1 MQVQLSH
8 DTKNCTGA
16 LEITGSKSESNR
28 LLVLQAQYPNLSIS
42 NLSNSDDTKAL
53 QQALTTAPA
62 TVDIHHAGTAMRFL
76 TAYYAS
82 TPGRECLLTGSSRM
96 QERPIGILVE
106 ALRNMGANIEYAK
119 NEGFPPLQIIGT
131 ALEASTVRLP
141 ASISSQFITALLL
154 TAPKL
159 KHGLKIIL
167 EGAITSRPYIEMTC
181 ALMRQLGI
189 DVAFTGNTLEVAP
202 TSHIPTAEIAVESD
216 WSSASYA
223 YSILALAEEGALT
236 LTTYRKESLQGDACL
251 QSIYTQLGVESS
263 FEHNQL
269 QLRKIPNF
277 KCPEKLALDLA
288 HAPDIA
294 QTIAVS
300 CAALG
305 VACSLTGLHT
315 LKIKETDRLVAL
327 QCELEKFGAEVHITA
342 DSLHLQPPTTL
353 TADVSVATYNDH
365 RMALAFAPLALKTT
379 LQINDALVVNKSY
392 PSYWED
398 LKKLGFSVNSIK

>member
-106 ALRNMGANIEYAK
+106 ALRSMGANIEYAK

-263 FEHNQL
+263 FQHNQL

-353 TADVSVATYNDH
+353 TADVAVATYNDH

>member
-82 TPGRECLLTGSSRM
+82 NPGRECLLTGSSRM

-106 ALRNMGANIEYAK
+106 ALRSMGANIEYAK

-167 EGAITSRPYIEMTC
+167 EGVITSRPYIEMTC

-263 FEHNQL
+263 FQHNQL

-277 KCPEKLALDLA
+277 KCPEKLVLDLA

-327 QCELEKFGAEVHITA
+327 QRELEKFGAKVHITA

-353 TADVSVATYNDH
+353 SADVAVATYNDH

>member
-106 ALRNMGANIEYAK
+106 ALRSMGANIDYAK

-141 ASISSQFITALLL
+141 ASISSQFISALLL

-167 EGAITSRPYIEMTC
+167 EGAITSRPYIKMTC
-181 ALMRQLGI
+181 DLMRKLGI
-189 DVAFTGNTLEVAP
+189 DVAFTGNALEVAP

-327 QCELEKFGAEVHITA
+327 QRELEKFGAKVHITA

-353 TADVSVATYNDH
+353 TADVAVATYNDH

>member
-106 ALRNMGANIEYAK
+106 ALRSMGANIDYAK

-189 DVAFTGNTLEVAP
+189 DVAFTGNALEVAP

-327 QCELEKFGAEVHITA
+327 QRELEKFGTKVHITA

-353 TADVSVATYNDH
+353 TADVAVATYNDH

>member
-202 TSHIPTAEIAVESD
+202 TSRIPTAEIAVESD

-269 QLRKIPNF
+269 QLRKIPNL

-327 QCELEKFGAEVHITA
+327 QRELEKFGAKVHITA

-353 TADVSVATYNDH
+353 TADVAVATYNDH
-365 RMALAFAPLALKTT
+365 RMALAFEPLALKTT

>member
-1 MQVQLSH
+1 
-8 DTKNCTGA
+8 
-16 LEITGSKSESNR
+16 
-28 LLVLQAQYPNLSIS
+28 
-42 NLSNSDDTKAL
+42 
-53 QQALTTAPA
+53 
-62 TVDIHHAGTAMRFL
+62 
-76 TAYYAS
+76 
-82 TPGRECLLTGSSRM
+82 M

-106 ALRNMGANIEYAK
+106 ALRSMGANIEYAK

-159 KHGLKIIL
+159 KHGLRIIL
-167 EGAITSRPYIEMTC
+167 EGTITSRPYIEMTC
-181 ALMRQLGI
+181 TLMRQLGI

-202 TSHIPTAEIAVESD
+202 TSRIPTAEIAVESD

-236 LTTYRKESLQGDACL
+236 LTTYRKGSLQGDACL
-251 QSIYTQLGVESS
+251 QSIFTQLGVESS
-263 FEHNQL
+263 FEHKQL

-277 KCPEKLALDLA
+277 KYPEKLVLDLA

-315 LKIKETDRLVAL
+315 LKIKETDRLIAL

-353 TADVSVATYNDH
+353 TADIAVATYNDH

-379 LQINDALVVNKSY
+379 LQIKDALVVNKSY

>member
-189 DVAFTGNTLEVAP
+189 DVAFTGNTLGVAP

-342 DSLHLQPPTTL
+342 DRLHLQPPTTL
-353 TADVSVATYNDH
+353 TADVAVATYNDH

>member
-16 LEITGSKSESNR
+16 LKITGSKSESNR

-106 ALRNMGANIEYAK
+106 ALRSMGANIDYAK

-202 TSHIPTAEIAVESD
+202 TSRIPTAEIAVESD

-327 QCELEKFGAEVHITA
+327 QRELEKFGAEVHITA

-353 TADVSVATYNDH
+353 TADVAVATYNDH

>member
-106 ALRNMGANIEYAK
+106 ALRSMGANIEYAK
-119 NEGFPPLQIIGT
+119 KEGFPPLQIIGT

-353 TADVSVATYNDH
+353 TADVAVATYNDH

>member
-1 MQVQLSH
+1 MKVQLRH

-53 QQALTTAPA
+53 QQALTNAPA

-106 ALRNMGANIEYAK
+106 ALRSMGASINYTK

-131 ALEASTVRLP
+131 ALEASVVHLP

-159 KHGLKIIL
+159 KHGLKIVL

-189 DVAFTGNTLEVAP
+189 NVVFTDNLLEVAP
-202 TSHIPTAEIAVESD
+202 TLQIPTAEIAVESD

-251 QSIYTQLGVESS
+251 QSIYTQLGIESS

-300 CAALG
+300 CTALG

-327 QCELEKFGAEVHITA
+327 QRELEKFGAEVRITA
-342 DSLHLQPPTTL
+342 ESLHIQPPTSL
-353 TADVSVATYNDH
+353 TADVEVATYNDH
-365 RMALAFAPLALKTT
+365 RMALAFAPLALKTS
-379 LQINDALVVNKSY
+379 LQITDALVVNKSY
-392 PSYWED
+392 PSYWDD
-398 LKKLGFSVNSIK
+398 LKKLGFSVNSLK

>member
-106 ALRNMGANIEYAK
+106 ALRSMGANIDYAK

-353 TADVSVATYNDH
+353 TADVAVATYNDH

>member
-106 ALRNMGANIEYAK
+106 ALRKMGANIEYAK

-353 TADVSVATYNDH
+353 TADVAVATYNDH

>member
-106 ALRNMGANIEYAK
+106 ALRSMGANIEYAK

-189 DVAFTGNTLEVAP
+189 DVAFTGNTLEVVP

-263 FEHNQL
+263 FQHNQL

-277 KCPEKLALDLA
+277 KCPEKLVLDLA

-327 QCELEKFGAEVHITA
+327 QRELEKFGAKVHITA

-353 TADVSVATYNDH
+353 TADVAVATYNDH

>member
-106 ALRNMGANIEYAK
+106 ALRSMGANIDYAK

-154 TAPKL
+154 TVPKL

-189 DVAFTGNTLEVAP
+189 DVAFTGNALEVAP

-353 TADVSVATYNDH
+353 TADVVVATYNDH

>member
-106 ALRNMGANIEYAK
+106 TLRSMGASINYAK

-181 ALMRQLGI
+181 ALMRQLRI

-202 TSHIPTAEIAVESD
+202 TSRIPTAEIAVESD

-236 LTTYRKESLQGDACL
+236 LTTYRKKSLQGDACL

-263 FEHNQL
+263 FEYNQL
-269 QLRKIPNF
+269 QLHKIPNF
-277 KCPEKLALDLA
+277 KFPKKLTLDLVN
-288 HAPDIA
+288 APDIA

-305 VACSLTGLHT
+305 VACSLTGLQT

-327 QCELEKFGAEVHITA
+327 QRELEKFGAEVHITA
-342 DSLHLQPPTTL
+342 DSLHLQPPTIL
-353 TADVSVATYNDH
+353 TADVAVATYNDH

>member
-8 DTKNCTGA
+8 NTKNCTGA

-106 ALRNMGANIEYAK
+106 ALRSMGANIDYAK

-189 DVAFTGNTLEVAP
+189 DVAFTGNAIEVAP
-202 TSHIPTAEIAVESD
+202 TSRIPTAEIAVESD

-327 QCELEKFGAEVHITA
+327 QRELEKFGAKVHITA

-353 TADVSVATYNDH
+353 TADVAVATYNDH

>member
-353 TADVSVATYNDH
+353 TADVAVATYNDH

>member
-106 ALRNMGANIEYAK
+106 ALRSMGANIDYAK

-202 TSHIPTAEIAVESD
+202 TSRIPTAEIAVESD

-327 QCELEKFGAEVHITA
+327 QRELEKFGAKVHITA

-353 TADVSVATYNDH
+353 TADVAVATYNDH

>member
-82 TPGRECLLTGSSRM
+82 IPGRECLLTGSSRM

-263 FEHNQL
+263 FQHNQL

-327 QCELEKFGAEVHITA
+327 QRELEKFGAKVHITA

-353 TADVSVATYNDH
+353 TADVAVATYNDH

-398 LKKLGFSVNSIK
+398 QKKLGFSVNSIK

>member
-28 LLVLQAQYPNLSIS
+28 LLVLHAQYPNLSIS

-106 ALRNMGANIEYAK
+106 ALRSMGANIDYAK

-202 TSHIPTAEIAVESD
+202 TSRIPTAEIAVESD

-327 QCELEKFGAEVHITA
+327 QRELEKFGAEVHITA

>member
-8 DTKNCTGA
+8 NTKNCTGA

-106 ALRNMGANIEYAK
+106 ALRSMGANIEYAK
-119 NEGFPPLQIIGT
+119 KEGFPPLQIIGT

-353 TADVSVATYNDH
+353 TADVAVATYNDH

>member
-106 ALRNMGANIEYAK
+106 ALRSMGAKIDYAK

-189 DVAFTGNTLEVAP
+189 DVAFTGNAIEVAP
-202 TSHIPTAEIAVESD
+202 TSRIPTAEIAVESD

-263 FEHNQL
+263 FEHSQL

-327 QCELEKFGAEVHITA
+327 QRELEKFGAEVHITA

>member
-53 QQALTTAPA
+53 QQALTTTPA

-106 ALRNMGANIEYAK
+106 ALRSMGANIDYAK

-189 DVAFTGNTLEVAP
+189 DVAFTGNALEVAP

-327 QCELEKFGAEVHITA
+327 QRELEKFGAEVHITA

-353 TADVSVATYNDH
+353 TADVAVATYNDH

>member
-106 ALRNMGANIEYAK
+106 ALRSMGANIEYAK

-189 DVAFTGNTLEVAP
+189 DVAFTGNAIEVAP
-202 TSHIPTAEIAVESD
+202 TSRIPTAEIAVESD

-327 QCELEKFGAEVHITA
+327 QRELEKFGAKVHITA

-353 TADVSVATYNDH
+353 TADVAVATYNDH

>member
-106 ALRNMGANIEYAK
+106 ALRSMGANIEYAK

-189 DVAFTGNTLEVAP
+189 DVAFTGNAIEVAP
-202 TSHIPTAEIAVESD
+202 TSRIPTAEIAVESD

-327 QCELEKFGAEVHITA
+327 QCELEKFGAKVHITA

-353 TADVSVATYNDH
+353 TADVAVATYNDH

>member
-106 ALRNMGANIEYAK
+106 ALRSMGANIEYAK

-202 TSHIPTAEIAVESD
+202 TSRIPTAEIAVESD

-327 QCELEKFGAEVHITA
+327 QRELEKFGAKVHITA

-353 TADVSVATYNDH
+353 TADVAVATYNDH

>member
-106 ALRNMGANIEYAK
+106 ALRSMGANIEYAK

-202 TSHIPTAEIAVESD
+202 TSRIPTAEIAVESD

-353 TADVSVATYNDH
+353 TADVAVATYNDH

>member
-8 DTKNCTGA
+8 NTKNCTGT

-106 ALRNMGANIEYAK
+106 ALRSMGANIEYAK
-119 NEGFPPLQIIGT
+119 KEGFPPLQIIGT

-189 DVAFTGNTLEVAP
+189 DVAFRGNTLEVAP
-202 TSHIPTAEIAVESD
+202 TSRIPIAEIAVESD

-269 QLRKIPNF
+269 QLRKIPNL

-327 QCELEKFGAEVHITA
+327 QCELEKFGAKVHITA

-353 TADVSVATYNDH
+353 TADVAVATYNDH

>member
-106 ALRNMGANIEYAK
+106 ALRSMGANIDYAK

-277 KCPEKLALDLA
+277 KCPEKFALDLA

-327 QCELEKFGAEVHITA
+327 QRELEKFGAKVHITA

-353 TADVSVATYNDH
+353 TADVAVATYNDH

>member
-189 DVAFTGNTLEVAP
+189 DVAFTGNTLGVAP

-353 TADVSVATYNDH
+353 TADVAVATYNDH

>member
-106 ALRNMGANIEYAK
+106 ALHNMGANIEYAK

-131 ALEASTVRLP
+131 ALEASIVRLP

-189 DVAFTGNTLEVAP
+189 DVAFTGNTLGVAP

-305 VACSLTGLHT
+305 VVCSLTGLHT

-327 QCELEKFGAEVHITA
+327 QRELEKFGAKVHITA

-353 TADVSVATYNDH
+353 TVDVAVATYNDH

>member
-189 DVAFTGNTLEVAP
+189 DVAFTGNALEVAP
-202 TSHIPTAEIAVESD
+202 TSRIPTAEIAVESD

-327 QCELEKFGAEVHITA
+327 QRELEKFGAKVHITA

-353 TADVSVATYNDH
+353 TADVAVATYNDH

>member
-8 DTKNCTGA
+8 NTKNCTGA

-106 ALRNMGANIEYAK
+106 ALRSMGANIDYAK

-353 TADVSVATYNDH
+353 TADVAVATYNDH

>member
-106 ALRNMGANIEYAK
+106 ALRSMGANIDYAK

-154 TAPKL
+154 TVPKL

-167 EGAITSRPYIEMTC
+167 EGAITSRPYIKMTC
-181 ALMRQLGI
+181 DLMRKLGI
-189 DVAFTGNTLEVAP
+189 DVAFTGNALEVAP

-353 TADVSVATYNDH
+353 TADVAVATYNDH

>member
-189 DVAFTGNTLEVAP
+189 DVAFRGNTLEVAP
-202 TSHIPTAEIAVESD
+202 TSRIPIAEIAVESD

-327 QCELEKFGAEVHITA
+327 QYELEKFGAEVHITA

-353 TADVSVATYNDH
+353 TADVAVATYNDH